1 MRELRELSD
10 IGPALSP
17 LPPSPGRGALGSSSS
32 SEGNVSE
39 SKDDGDGSDDGDSD
53 SSLGDLADMIIGDN
67 GEPNEFVASPARNA
81 DDSLVGDEDFD
92 NKRSKGSVKNDNKA
106 DDGKTEPEES
116 LTEQTSIVSVDTPA
130 DDGEIEIKN
139 FKDSAKNSSN
149 ADNRQTEHEEH
160 LAEKTQDKLKGSE
173 NIPLLNCEA
182 MCDSENETSDDK
194 IILEQGEAVDLVG
207 KNSHDTERRFSD
219 NARVDEKDTEASKT
233 VKSSNASE
241 FFSPLRKGKRRVTS
255 PKPRVMTRSRT
266 KAMKLSS
273 SSEADSASEKETG
286 SDLNSSRETELERNG
301 IASKVKKLQVGDSE
315 NKRRKVECDQSVQS
329 SDAEGVSYRNT
340 GELGH
345 PAGSISSLHVNV
357 TNENNS
363 NAFSEEVNRVVIN
376 SDNQNENNK
385 VGKLDAENEQKLSL
399 SSESGNESSVPV
411 IMLTEPR
418 DNFGEISSSDHSIH
432 NNDSIKARPINDVKN
447 VVTNIIDEQTSP
459 PGKNDSS
466 VSENILQNKETVSE
480 QKETTLEEN
489 NNEILERFEDMPDQL
504 EFDSAPVLD
513 TNSSDKTELPLRET
527 RDACSS
533 TTERKTAGE
542 SVSISCECDE
552 NSLPEKMRSLSEKEM
567 KVDSELCEVFARD
580 LMNSSVKSTKCENT
594 GVRILSGESDVNR
607 DLTTTTATT
616 ARSSSEKRKGEGSE
630 DKNLQLEKEF
640 VTHSSSIPNGEAP
653 TGDSST
659 MGDDLNN
666 VKHKD
671 GNSGDSD
678 LDTRREDMPSNSFI
692 PETHVVGSSAVKV
705 DDALD
710 VIMASSSTSTRSV
723 AEKCKDVSS
732 EESNLALTEYV
743 ISLHTSDDL
752 TKGYSIKE
760 AAAELSNV
768 ENSISQEETF
778 EEEAEHSI
786 NHEENTH
793 NDFEGGMP
801 SVISQEVEQPSSSK
815 RERKQSIV
823 EGSIPTFRA
832 VIDEPVS
839 SSCFSEAESAFDE
852 NEPLQPSLSSG
863 KADTLASAPVSL
875 VQQDR
880 LPIQALMR
888 NLGDLIGEQFHT
900 LSPLPPSPNPSDD
913 EDEASPIGDLSIGD
927 FPPLS
932 PLPPSPCSLTG
943 EVHPASPS
951 STSEYNKQTQKG
963 PSATTATSRTQECH
977 AIVNYTELSSKNVKR
992 TSLGGDT
999 TCVIR
1004 RRDHRDSLVKNRSAE
1019 SIMSTFRSTPAGE
1032 SKSLKRP
1039 LQQTVSESPKDINLL
1054 FQCKKLKTQRNVN
1067 QRQESTA
1074 LCKGGKTSSGAVSV
1088 TSHGNV
1094 GSGEQMMAK
1103 QPANSSISD
1112 KPVRAKHL
1120 KQPTKNIGANEAG
1133 MNANNSTKIAERKD
1147 CKYRPLLVR
1156 PKFLSEKDYA
1166 FKCLTRLHEDSV
1178 KLNVVVQRLSTIK
1191 NISSCTPLTSA
1202 TVQFLKTR
1210 EDDMMPLI
1218 LDQLG
1223 QYQSDKELQEW
1234 KPVKSG
1240 FEARLLE
1247 VVIQLSRGDE
1257 KFGNLIPQLVTLCSR
1272 SLITACHSST
1282 DGDIKGA
1289 LSLW

>member
-17 LPPSPGRGALGSSSS
+17 LPPSPDRGALGSSSS
-32 SEGNVSE
+32 SEGSVSE
-39 SKDDGDGSDDGDSD
+39 SEDDGEASDDGDSD

-67 GEPNEFVASPARNA
+67 VEPGEFVTSPARTA
-81 DDSLVGDEDFD
+81 DESLVADEDFD
-92 NKRSKGSVKNDNKA
+92 NKGSRDFVKNNGNA
-106 DDGKTEPEES
+106 DDGKTELEES
-116 LTEQTSIVSVDTPA
+116 LTEQTSIVSVDIPP
-130 DDGEIEIKN
+130 DHGEIVVKN

-149 ADNRQTEHEEH
+149 ADNRQTEHEEP
-160 LAEKTQDKLKGSE
+160 LAEKTPDKLKGSE
-173 NIPLLNCEA
+173 NIPLSNCEVK
-182 MCDSENETSDDK
+182 CDSENETSDDK
-194 IILEQGEAVDLVG
+194 NILEQGETVHLMG

-219 NARVDEKDTEASKT
+219 NARVDKKDTEVSKT
-233 VKSSNASE
+233 VESSNASE
-241 FFSPLRKGKRRVTS
+241 FSSPLRKGKRRVTS
-255 PKPRVMTRSRT
+255 PKLRVMTRSRT

-273 SSEADSASEKETG
+273 SSEADSEKETG
-286 SDLNSSRETELERNG
+286 SDLNSSRDTELGSNG
-301 IASKVKKLQVGDSE
+301 VARKVKKLQVGDSE
-315 NKRRKVECDQSVQS
+315 NTGKVECEQHVQS
-329 SDAEGVSYRNT
+329 SDAEGVSHKNT
-340 GELGH
+340 SEFGYQGD
-345 PAGSISSLHVNV
+345 SISSLHVNV
-357 TNENNS
+357 TNENSS
-363 NAFSEEVNRVVIN
+363 NAFSEEVDRVAIN
-376 SDNQNENNK
+376 SDNKNENSK
-385 VGKLDAENEQKLSL
+385 VGKLAVENEQKLSS

-459 PGKNDSS
+459 HGKNEPS
-466 VSENILQNKETVSE
+466 VGENILQNKETVSE
-480 QKETTLEEN
+480 QKEATLEEN
-489 NNEILERFEDMPDQL
+489 NNEILERFEDVPDQL
-504 EFDSAPVLD
+504 EIDSAPVVD

-527 RDACSS
+527 RDICSS
-533 TTERKTAGE
+533 TIETKTAGV
-542 SVSISCECDE
+542 SVPISCDCDE
-552 NSLPEKMRSLSEKEM
+552 NSLPEQRRSLKETEV
-567 KVDSELCEVFARD
+567 KIDSESGEVFAKGLLNCSD
-580 LMNSSVKSTKCENT
+580 KSTKCENA
-594 GVRILSGESDVNR
+594 GVRMLSGESDVNR
-607 DLTTTTATT
+607 DLTTRTATT
-616 ARSSSEKRKGEGSE
+616 APSSPEKYRDKGSKHS
-630 DKNLQLEKEF
+630 DLQLAKEF
-640 VTHSSSIPNGEAP
+640 VTHSSSIANGEAP
-653 TGDSST
+653 TVNTST
-659 MGDDLNN
+659 TADGLNI
-666 VKHKD
+666 VKCKD

-678 LDTRREDMPSNSFI
+678 LDTREDVPCNYFI
-692 PETHVVGSSAVKV
+692 PETPVVGSSAVKV
-705 DDALD
+705 DDDRD
-710 VIMASSSTSTRSV
+710 VIMASSSTSTRSL
-723 AEKCKDVSS
+723 AEKCKGGSS
-732 EESNLALTEYV
+732 EESNVVLTEYA
-743 ISLHTSDDL
+743 IFHHTSDDL
-752 TKGYSIKE
+752 RKGYSSKE

-768 ENSISQEETF
+768 ENSILQDETF
-778 EEEAEHSI
+778 EIEAEHSI

-793 NDFEGGMP
+793 NDFEGGML
-801 SVISQEVEQPSSSK
+801 SVISQEIEQPSSSK
-815 RERKQSIV
+815 RERKHSIF
-823 EGSIPTFRA
+823 EGSILTFRA
-832 VIDEPVS
+832 LIDEPVP
-839 SSCFSEAESAFDE
+839 SSCFLNAESALDE
-852 NEPLQPSLSSG
+852 NEPLQPSLSSD
-863 KADTLASAPVSL
+863 KADTLASAPVNL
-875 VQQDR
+875 VQQDS

-913 EDEASPIGDLSIGD
+913 EDDASPIGDLSIGD

-932 PLPPSPCSLTG
+932 PLPPSPCSLAG

-963 PSATTATSRTQECH
+963 PSTTTATSRTSHSPQECH

-999 TCVIR
+999 TCDIR

-1019 SIMSTFRSTPAGE
+1019 SIMSMFRSTPTGE
-1032 SKSLKRP
+1032 SKSLKRS
-1039 LQQTVSESPKDINLL
+1039 LQQTVSESAKDINLAS
-1054 FQCKKLKTQRNVN
+1054 QCKKMKTQLNVN

-1074 LCKGGKTSSGAVSV
+1074 LCKGGKTSSGVVSV

-1103 QPANSSISD
+1103 QPAKSSTSD
-1112 KPVRAKHL
+1112 KPVRAKHV
-1120 KQPTKNIGANEAG
+1120 KQRTKNIGANEAG
-1133 MNANNSTKIAERKD
+1133 MNANNSTKTAERQD

-1202 TVQFLKTR
+1202 IVQFLKTR

-1247 VVIQLSRGDE
+1247 VVTQLSRGDE

-1272 SLITACHSST
+1272 SLITACHRST